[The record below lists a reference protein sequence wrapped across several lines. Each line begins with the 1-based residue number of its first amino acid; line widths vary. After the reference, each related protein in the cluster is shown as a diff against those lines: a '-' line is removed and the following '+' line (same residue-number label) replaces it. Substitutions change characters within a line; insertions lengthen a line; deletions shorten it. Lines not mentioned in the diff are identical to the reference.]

1 MERMTRIAA
10 IAAMSLG
17 GLTVSALAQDDYAEP
32 KIDET
37 KLYVTDPAACQALA
51 DKGIDALWEGEGFL
65 MLSFDRGIEGMEFN
79 CRFFDV
85 KSQKGNRFLFVDAV
99 CEAPDEVYPDTMSIS
114 PYDETQIRVVSTYD
128 SMLSMAG
135 DAVAAADDP
144 DGFGGT
150 TLYTRCDNLSEI
162 PFD

>member
-1 MERMTRIAA
+1 MAGMMTRLAPTSAMLMLLA
-10 IAAMSLG
+10 I
-17 GLTVSALAQDDYAEP
+17 SATAQEDYVEP
-32 KIDET
+32 QIDQT
-37 KLYVTDPAACQALA
+37 RLYVSNPAACKALE
-51 DKGIDALWEGEGFL
+51 DQSVDAFGELDFL
-65 MLSFDRGIEGMEFN
+65 ALSFDRGIEGMEFN

-144 DGFGGT
+144 DGFSGT

-162 PFD
+162 PVD